1 MNLSQVGFLFLTIIQ
16 IPSFY
21 CAIHLFVQYAH
32 RASPLRR
39 LKNHLLLCLL
49 IIATWTIIIE
59 LPGTQKYLW
68 TGSVIIQTSWF
79 CSLWN
84 TSFWSTSALN
94 RILMAFMCIQRHF
107 LVFRPQTYRT
117 HRSRLLF
124 HYIPIIFIISI
135 ILIYQIVT
143 NIFISCPGMYFNY
156 SLFMCGYTCSVLIPD
171 LATVYVWTFVFVPTV
186 MTIISCV
193 LLPIRFLIQKRQLQ
207 RVQWHRARKL
217 IVQTT
222 GIASVYTICWL
233 PYTIM
238 LQLVINNILSLS
250 NPDVGRFFTIA
261 PYMTSLLTPFIVFHT
276 IRSQVNLGIM
286 ERIKHR
292 FFPQRQGVVQP
303 VNKFVLQQQNPSARD
318 IHTSTRQLKIIKN
331 T

>member
-1 MNLSQVGFLFLTIIQ
+1 MNSSQVGFLILTIIQ
-16 IPSFY
+16 VPSFY
-21 CAIHLFVQYAH
+21 CAIYLLVQYAH
-32 RASPLRR
+32 RASPLKL

-49 IIATWTIIIE
+49 IIATWTISIE
-59 LPGTQKYLW
+59 LPSTQKYLW
-68 TGSVIIQTSWF
+68 TGSATIQTSWF

-107 LVFRPQTYRT
+107 LVFHPQTYRT

-135 ILIYQIVT
+135 ILIYQIIT
-143 NIFISCPGMYFNY
+143 NIIISCRQMHFNY
-156 SLFMCGYTCSVLIPD
+156 SFFMCGYTCSVLIPD
-171 LATVYVWTFVFVPTV
+171 LATFYIWAFVFVPTM

-207 RVQWHRARKL
+207 RVQWHRARKM

-238 LQLVINNILSLS
+238 EQLSNNNILSFL
-250 NPDVGRFFTIA
+250 NPDVNRFFTIV

-276 IRSQVNLGIM
+276 IRTQMNLGIM

-292 FFPQRQGVVQP
+292 LFPQRQGAIRP
-303 VNKFVLQQQNPSARD
+303 VNTFIAQQQNPSARD
-318 IHTSTRQLKIIKN
+318 NRTSTRQLKIIKN